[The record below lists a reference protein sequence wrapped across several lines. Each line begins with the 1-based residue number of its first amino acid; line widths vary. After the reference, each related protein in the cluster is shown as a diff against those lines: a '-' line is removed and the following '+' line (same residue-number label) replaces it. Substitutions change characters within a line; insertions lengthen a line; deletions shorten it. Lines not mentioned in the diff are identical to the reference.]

1 MKILALGGSGG
12 MGRFAVTSLINHKK
26 IEKIYVAD
34 VNAPSAKTFASNF
47 DTRVKGIEL
56 DITNNEALI
65 NEMSKVDIVV
75 NTTGPFFK
83 FGLPILKAAIET
95 NTHYFDI
102 CDDWEPTEKMLSMN
116 NDKKSSKITGIIG
129 LGASPGLTNIL
140 AYLAIL
146 ELDEVAKV
154 YTGWNISG
162 AKPERKS
169 SQKGVNAAI
178 IHGIEQ
184 ITGRVKIFSNGKYEM
199 ARPLKKINV
208 NYPEIGEKRAYI
220 FGHPEAISFPYH
232 YPNIKESLNLM
243 HGGEEWLV
251 GILKFIRL
259 LIEIKLITKNMAAR
273 IFARLNNSNSSETKK
288 IKTIDLPSVYGY
300 AEGKKGN
307 KNFSVGVTFDESIQ
321 NLSMGEATSLPLA
334 CGVKMFLDGVISQ
347 RGIHAPESGII
358 DPKIFLDYFAK
369 EIAEGI
375 ELSPLISINEENNFS
390 NLQ

>member
-12 MGRFAVTSLINHKK
+12 MGRFAVRSLINHEKIKK
-26 IEKIYVAD
+26 IFVAD

-47 DTRVKGIEL
+47 DDRVEGLEL
-56 DITNNEALI
+56 DITNNEALK

-83 FGLPILKAAIET
+83 FGLPILKAAIDT

-102 CDDWEPTEKMLSMN
+102 CDDWEPTEKMLLLN
-116 NDKKSSKITGIIG
+116 NDDRSSEITGIIG

-146 ELDEVAKV
+146 ELDEVSKV

-162 AKPERKS
+162 AKPEDKS
-169 SQKGVNAAI
+169 SQKGINAAMV
-178 IHGIEQ
+178 HGIEQ
-184 ITGRVKIFSNGKYEM
+184 VTGYVKVFKNGKYEM
-199 ARPLKKINV
+199 VRPLKEVVI
-208 NYPEIGEKRAYI
+208 NYPEIGEKRVNI

-232 YPNIKESLNLM
+232 YPNIKDSLNLM
-243 HGGEEWLV
+243 HGGEKGLV

-259 LIEIKLITKNMAAR
+259 LIEIKLISKNMAAR
-273 IFARLNNSNSSETKK
+273 IFTWLDNSSSPKAKK
-288 IKTIDLPSVYGY
+288 NDLIKLPGVYGY

-307 KNFSVGVTFDESIQ
+307 KNFSVGVTFDDSIE

-358 DPKIFLDYFAK
+358 DPKIFLNYFAK
-369 EIAEGI
+369 EIGDGI
-375 ELSPLISINEENNFS
+375 ELSPLITINEDDNFS
-390 NLQ
+390 SL

>member
-12 MGRFAVTSLINHKK
+12 MGRFAVRSLINHEKIKK
-26 IEKIYVAD
+26 IFIAD

-47 DTRVKGIEL
+47 DNKVESLEL

-83 FGLPILKAAIET
+83 FGLPILKAAIDT

-102 CDDWEPTEKMLSMN
+102 CDDWEPTEKMLLLN
-116 NDKKSSKITGIIG
+116 NDDRSSEITGIIG

-146 ELDEVAKV
+146 ELDEVSKV

-162 AKPERKS
+162 AKPEDKS
-169 SQKGVNAAI
+169 SQKGINAAI
-178 IHGIEQ
+178 VHGIEQ
-184 ITGRVKIFSNGKYEM
+184 VTGYVKVFKNGKYEM
-199 ARPLKKINV
+199 VRPLKEVVI
-208 NYPEIGEKRAYI
+208 NYPEIGEKRVNI

-232 YPNIKESLNLM
+232 YPNIKDSLNLM
-243 HGGEEWLV
+243 HGGEKGLV

-259 LIEIKLITKNMAAR
+259 LIEIKLISKNMAAR
-273 IFARLNNSNSSETKK
+273 IFTWLDNSSSPKTKK
-288 IKTIDLPSVYGY
+288 NNLIKLPGVYGY

-307 KNFSVGVTFDESIQ
+307 KNFSVGVTFDDSIQ

-358 DPKIFLDYFAK
+358 DPKIFLNYFAK
-369 EIAEGI
+369 EIGDGI
-375 ELSPLISINEENNFS
+375 ELSPLITINEDNNFS
-390 NLQ
+390 NL